1 MTKIKICGITNKAD
15 ACYCARAGADY
26 LGFVFYEKSPR
37 CVTINKVRQIVRSLG
52 VLRPSVQLVGVFV
65 NEKFEKV
72 QKIALSCGLDV
83 LQFHGDE
90 PGTFLKRFKNYS
102 VIKAFRVKK
111 GVPVKGL
118 GSYEG
123 ALFLADT
130 FKKDIFGGTGEV
142 FDWAG
147 LQVFKKTKKRFIVSG
162 GLTPENVAVLLKRY
176 RPFGVDVS
184 SGVEKSPGRK
194 NHQLVSAFIKAVK
207 SNDK

>member
-1 MTKIKICGITNKAD
+1 MIKIKICGITNKAD

-37 CVTINKVRQIVRSLG
+37 WVSSSKVRRIIRALG
-52 VLRPSVQLVGVFV
+52 VLRSSVRLVGVFV

-72 QKIALSCGLDV
+72 QEIARSCGLDV

-90 PGTFLKRFKNYS
+90 SSAFLKKFKNYS

-118 GSYEG
+118 SSYKDV
-123 ALFLADT
+123 LFLADT

-147 LQVFKKTKKRFIVSG
+147 LQVFKKTKKRFFVSG
-162 GLTPENVAVLLKRY
+162 GLTPRNVAVLLKRY

-184 SGVEKSPGRK
+184 SGVEKLPGKKDHR
-194 NHQLVSAFIKAVK
+194 LVREFIKAVK
-207 SNDK
+207 RSK

>member
-26 LGFVFYEKSPR
+26 LGFVFYKKSPR
-37 CVTINKVRQIVRSLG
+37 CVTIEKVRAIVRALG
-52 VLRPSVQLVGVFV
+52 VLRASVQLVGVFV

-72 QKIALSCGLDV
+72 QEIARSCGLDV

-90 PGTFLKRFKNYS
+90 SSAFLKKFKNYS
-102 VIKAFRVKK
+102 VIKAFRVKR

-118 GSYEG
+118 RFYNDV
-123 ALFLADT
+123 LFLADT
-130 FKKDIFGGTGEV
+130 FKKDVFGGTGQV
-142 FDWAG
+142 FDWEG
-147 LQVFKKTKKRFIVSG
+147 LQVFKKAKKRFIVSG
-162 GLTPENVAVLLKRY
+162 GLTLKNVAVLLKQY

-184 SGVEKSPGRK
+184 SGVEKSPGKKDHR
-194 NHQLVSAFIKAVK
+194 LVREFIKAVQ